1 MTLER
6 EKKHIFYFFG
16 GIEMNNTQTS
26 IGSLQ
31 ANLNQLVEKSDQ
43 FTEFIPELY
52 SLSQQLDELIV
63 EYYRS
68 CQA

>member
-1 MTLER
+1 
-6 EKKHIFYFFG
+6 
-16 GIEMNNTQTS
+16 MNNTQAS
-26 IGSLQ
+26 IRSLQ
-31 ANLNQLVEKSDQ
+31 ANLNQLVEKNEK

-63 EYYRS
+63 EYYKT

>member
-1 MTLER
+1 
-6 EKKHIFYFFG
+6 
-16 GIEMNNTQTS
+16 MNNTQVS

-31 ANLNQLVEKSDQ
+31 ANLNELVEKTDK
-43 FTEFIPELY
+43 FTDFTPELY

-63 EYYRS
+63 EYYKS